1 MYYFT
6 ENRPKISCFVPFKI
20 QNTFLVILFSVKK
33 ISKTDKRRSK
43 TMTERENF
51 FSIIKRTGYERMP
64 VMYDF
69 CPYLKETC
77 DDKVEKLYEEI
88 GFTPSPMIRTKGA
101 PVKDNDTEKFRK
113 YYDTLK
119 EGATIDIYGVAN
131 EPGSA
136 AAMHMTH
143 MRHPLENMETLEEL
157 QAYPF
162 PEFVF
167 DEEEMAKQLEA
178 NNKLKAQDKVVCGNM
193 QCTIWETS
201 WYMRGMEVLMMDMM
215 SDDEMAEFVL
225 DKVTQLA
232 IDQAVYFVKTG
243 ADVLYF
249 GDDIGM
255 QRTIMMSEELY
266 CTWLKPRLKKVVDA
280 ARAINP
286 DVIIFYH
293 SCGFIEPFID
303 HLIDVGIDVL
313 NPVQPECMD
322 FKEIHDKYGD
332 RISFHGT
339 IGTQTTMPFGTP
351 EEVRAEVFK
360 NLDIAG
366 KKGGLLV
373 APTHLLEPEVPWE
386 NIKAYIEACHDY
398 TRQ

>member
-1 MYYFT
+1 
-6 ENRPKISCFVPFKI
+6 
-20 QNTFLVILFSVKK
+20 
-33 ISKTDKRRSK
+33 
-43 TMTERENF
+43 MTERENF
-51 FSIIKRTGYERMP
+51 FSIIKRTGYERIP
-64 VMYDF
+64 VMYSF

-77 DDKVEKLYEEI
+77 DQKVEELYRET
-88 GFTPSPMIRTKGA
+88 GFTRDPMFYAKDL
-101 PVKDNDTEKFRK
+101 PVKDTDTEKFRK
-113 YYDTLK
+113 YYDDLK
-119 EGATIDIYGVAN
+119 EGATIDIFGVAN

-143 MRHPLENMETLEEL
+143 MRHPLEKMETMEEL
-157 QAYPF
+157 EAYPF
-162 PEFVF
+162 PEFVW
-167 DEEEMAKQLEA
+167 DEEDVARQLAVNEEWKAK
-178 NNKLKAQDKVVCGNM
+178 DRVICGGM
-193 QCTIWETS
+193 QCTIWETA

-215 SDDEMAEFVL
+215 SEDEMAEFVL
-225 DKVTQLA
+225 DKVTD
-232 IDQAVYFVKTG
+232 IAVQRAQYYVKTG
-243 ADVLYF
+243 AEVLYF
-249 GDDIGM
+249 GDDVGM
-255 QRTIMMSEELY
+255 QRSIMMSRELY
-266 CTWLKPRLKKVVDA
+266 QTWLKPRLKRVVDA

-286 DVIIFYH
+286 EVIIFYH
-293 SCGFIEPFID
+293 SCGFIEPFIED
-303 HLIDVGIDVL
+303 LIEVGVDVL

-386 NIKAYIEACHDY
+386 NIKAYIEACRDY
-398 TRQ
+398 TRPDSPEKPERY